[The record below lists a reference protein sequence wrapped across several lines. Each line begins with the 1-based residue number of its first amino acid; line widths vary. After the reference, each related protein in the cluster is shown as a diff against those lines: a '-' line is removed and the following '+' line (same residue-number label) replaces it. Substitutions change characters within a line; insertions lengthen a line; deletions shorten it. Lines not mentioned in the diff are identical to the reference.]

1 MPKINLNELEYN
13 RLVLLLAP
21 SKKIQEVDL
30 FLLKYFLNTKKA
42 FCVYVTVA
50 KPYQT
55 MLNILGKNKIK
66 TDKIFFIDC
75 ITPVSAGGG
84 MQRVGNCVFCQ
95 PQALTNISISLTT
108 AMQSL
113 PKDSERV
120 LILDTVSTLML
131 YNETGTVARFVHS
144 LTTKIRQWKVRS
156 VILTLEEETDKKV
169 LSQLSQ
175 FVDKVI
181 EVK

>member
-1 MPKINLNELEYN
+1 MVMINLKEMDSNQ
-13 RLVLLLAP
+13 LVLIVAP
-21 SKKIQEVDL
+21 SRKIQEVDL
-30 FLLKYFLNTKKA
+30 FLLKHFLNTKKA

-55 MLNILGKNKIK
+55 MLNILEKNKIK

-95 PQALTNISISLTT
+95 PQSLTNISITLT
-108 AMQSL
+108 AALQSL
-113 PKDSERV
+113 PKESERV
-120 LILDTVSTLML
+120 LVLDTISTLML
-131 YNETGTVARFVHS
+131 YNEAGTVTRFVHS
-144 LTTKIRQWKVRS
+144 LTGKMRQWGVKS
-156 VILTLEEETDKKV
+156 IILTLEEETDKKV